1 MPATVTIR
9 RHTGAAATPTKTDI
23 TAGTT
28 RASTS
33 DDPAPGSA
41 NPIPI
46 PATGSKLSFWVAT
59 RLSADTSPTGTI
71 NNLRWFTDGS
81 NNFGTGITVKGQS
94 ANAYDQASGV
104 VGDTGDV
111 LDTTNYTGL
120 SAAAVDVFT
129 FTAAS
134 PKALTGSISNPA
146 TGDFGDFM
154 VVQMEVASTAG
165 AGAVASESFSYRY
178 DET

>member
-9 RHTGAAATPTKTDI
+9 RWTGSTGGPTKTDI

-33 DDPAPGSA
+33 DAAAPATS

-46 PATGSKLSFWVAT
+46 PPSGTKLSYWVST

-71 NNLRWFTDGS
+71 NNIQWYSDGTNS
-81 NNFGTGITVKGQS
+81 FGTGVTCVGNDS
-94 ANAYDQASGV
+94 SSYVQATGTA
-104 VGDTGDV
+104 GDTGTA
-111 LDTTNYTGL
+111 LTTGNHAGL
-120 SAAAVDVFT
+120 SGTPVTVFGHT
-129 FTAAS
+129 TGS
-134 PKALTGSISNPA
+134 PKAITGSVANPT
-146 TGDFGDFM
+146 TGDFGDLF
-154 VVQMEVASTAG
+154 VFQIEVASTASPG
-165 AGAVASESFSYRY
+165 TITTESFTWRY